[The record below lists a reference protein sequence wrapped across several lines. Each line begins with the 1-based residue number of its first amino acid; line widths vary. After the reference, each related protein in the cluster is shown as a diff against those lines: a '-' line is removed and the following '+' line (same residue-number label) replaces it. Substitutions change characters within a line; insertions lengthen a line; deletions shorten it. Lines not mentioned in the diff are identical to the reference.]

1 LWGKKI
7 EMSCCINTYKA
18 DIPGCVDSIIFDIGL
33 AEEAEYI
40 FKLTLQSGAIVSI
53 AVITDNEGKFQLDRE
68 ELYWNYGTGVVSLE
82 IYQGLEIIEIVC
94 VDGYDSISSDRIE
107 LHFIPLSVLYDDFM
121 LNCEVLKTYSL
132 PECCSPSTG
141 GGGQG
146 PPGPPGPA
154 GPAGATGPQG
164 PAGQDALD
172 IGICIIPS
180 TPTVVTGTTETSVAQ
195 FLITPADWSDF
206 DALIMKYWFS
216 HKTNSIGHSA
226 NFRVRVGN
234 SPTFTSNSIVRVFGL
249 TSALRQ
255 ASHETSIYRRGSNI
269 ISPIGNFAIPTA
281 TDVLNQSDLTIY
293 SIAVNFTANIY
304 VDLSVQLGDAAAT
317 IEFNAA
323 SLIPIA
329 KL

>member
-132 PECCSPSTG
+132 PECCTPSTG

-206 DALIMKYWFS
+206 DALICAFHFTNKSTSTS
-216 HKTNSIGHSA
+216 HTA
-226 NFRVRVGN
+226 NIRVRIGN
-234 SPTFTSNSIVRVFGL
+234 SSTFTSNTVFKTFSQTAAQRSGNYECKFYRVDNNLESPWGAGVITGPTDVITGNSNL
-249 TSALRQ
+249 LQTSAV
-255 ASHETSIYRRGSNI
+255 
-269 ISPIGNFAIPTA
+269 
-281 TDVLNQSDLTIY
+281 D
-293 SIAVNFTANIY
+293 FTNNIY
-304 VDLSVQLGDAAAT
+304 VDVSVQLGDAAAT
-317 IEFNAA
+317 ITFRMAA
-323 SLIPIA
+323 LIPIA